1 MKNKFL
7 MLLLSI
13 LLIPTI
19 IMGCSTANKTNQD
32 KANEFNELRQDHKTK
47 LITEGPSPM
56 KNRELTLLDN
66 ASEITY
72 KSGNLSLKAWISK
85 NHEEGKKYPAVVY
98 LHGGFGFTEKN
109 WEEAQAYSDA
119 GFILMTPMLRGEN
132 GNPGNYELL
141 YGEVD
146 DLIAAAEYL
155 AEQPYVDSDHIFLSG
170 HSLGG
175 GNAVI
180 ASMLPSKYNTV
191 ATFGAAPLD
200 LKAELDANEKL
211 KGIIPFDMSEP
222 KEFELRT
229 PVKYPQYVNKP
240 LHMFVETE
248 SHLPEI
254 QSTTQAFIGE
264 VKENGMEAEYY
275 SVEGDHFSSVDEAI
289 KRSIEVFKGK
299 LKDNNNQG
307 LESGT
312 EDYKNIGEAIE
323 NMQNQEDKKAIELAE
338 EFRKALPHWEAETL
352 KKLTSD
358 STYKKIEK
366 YKKKISASKTQQI
379 ANEETKGIKVNL
391 KDDDTITIKFDDFYK
406 IDDSKKSN
414 QIKVRLIHKITV
426 DKKQLMV
433 SDYSYTEL
441 L

>member
-7 MLLLSI
+7 IFLLST
-13 LLIPTI
+13 LLISTM
-19 IMGCSTANKTNQD
+19 IMGCSTADKASQE
-32 KANEFNELRQDHKTK
+32 KANEFNDMRQNYKTK

-56 KNRELTLLDN
+56 KSRELTLADN
-66 ASEITY
+66 ASEITF
-72 KSGNLSLKAWISK
+72 KSGDLSLKAWISK
-85 NHEEGKKYPAVVY
+85 NHEADKKYPAVVY

-109 WEEAQAYSDA
+109 WEEAQSYIDE

-132 GNPGNYELL
+132 GNQGNYELL
-141 YGEVD
+141 YGEVN

-155 AEQPYVDSDHIFLSG
+155 SEQPYVDSDHIFLAG

-175 GNAVI
+175 GNAVL

-211 KGIIPFDMSEP
+211 KGIIPFDINES

-254 QSTTQAFIGE
+254 ENVTKLFIE
-264 VKENGMEAEYY
+264 KVKENGKEAKYY
-275 SVEGDHFSSVDEAI
+275 SVEGDHFSAVGEAI

-299 LKDNNNQG
+299 L
-307 LESGT
+307 
-312 EDYKNIGEAIE
+312 
-323 NMQNQEDKKAIELAE
+323 
-338 EFRKALPHWEAETL
+338 
-352 KKLTSD
+352 
-358 STYKKIEK
+358 
-366 YKKKISASKTQQI
+366 
-379 ANEETKGIKVNL
+379 
-391 KDDDTITIKFDDFYK
+391 
-406 IDDSKKSN
+406 
-414 QIKVRLIHKITV
+414 
-426 DKKQLMV
+426 
-433 SDYSYTEL
+433 
-441 L
+441 